1 MSTSRWIAAR
11 LERGTASR
19 AARAIATLWAACA
32 DPVRPMRLPIGPRLI
47 GVGGAT
53 LGGSGKTAVTAALA
67 AELLRAGVR
76 VAVIASGYRA
86 RDGAARRVLPHAS
99 ARAAG
104 DEAALLSRVLTP
116 LGVPVYVAGRRSA
129 ALALAARAEPHAIVI
144 DGLLQTRP
152 VALDVSV
159 LVLDAA
165 QPWGAGVCPPAGD
178 LRAPVQALL
187 QAADVVLWRS
197 GAARSPHTPLARREL
212 RFCDAIAG
220 ARAPDGALL
229 ALAELA
235 RRRLGLV
242 LALARPERVERELAR
257 HGIHPQLTL
266 HYADHAE
273 LPPPPAALLA
283 RAPVEA
289 WLTTAKCA
297 TKLGSSYAGA
307 PLLVLEQRVEL
318 PPELVEICT
327 SGACLEPLRRG
338 VFAGAP

>member
-1 MSTSRWIAAR
+1 
-11 LERGTASR
+11 
-19 AARAIATLWAACA
+19 
-32 DPVRPMRLPIGPRLI
+32 
-47 GVGGAT
+47 
-53 LGGSGKTAVTAALA
+53 
-67 AELLRAGVR
+67 
-76 VAVIASGYRA
+76 
-86 RDGAARRVLPHAS
+86 
-99 ARAAG
+99 
-104 DEAALLSRVLTP
+104 
-116 LGVPVYVAGRRSA
+116 
-129 ALALAARAEPHAIVI
+129 
-144 DGLLQTRP
+144 

-178 LRAPVQALL
+178 LRAPVQALW
-187 QAADVVLWRS
+187 QAANVVLWR
-197 GAARSPHTPLARREL
+197 GNVARPPDTQLARRQL
-212 RFCDAIAG
+212 HFCDAIAG

-229 ALAELA
+229 TLAELA

-257 HGIHPQLTL
+257 HGVHPQLTL
-266 HYADHAE
+266 QYADHAE

-283 RAPVEA
+283 RAPVAA

-297 TKLGSSYAGA
+297 TKLGPSYAGA

-327 SGACLEPLRRG
+327 GRAAPEPLGRG